1 MQFSFPGGQG
11 RGVGVSYSSGDSI
24 VRVERAV
31 EFDLTAS
38 PKTGN
43 MPVSATGSSL
53 AINRNQRQV
62 VLDGPAIVRE
72 GTREL
77 VAEKIAVD
85 LDENDHAR
93 DVIAEGHPQLN
104 ADRGGGKISVTA
116 AQFEGFLDS
125 SGQVERVVADG
136 GVIGTRQAPSGAD
149 RFSAQHVEIAML
161 PGQNLIQDMT
171 ATGDVIAE
179 SRQRSGFAR
188 AEDRCIARE
197 V

>member
-1 MQFSFPGGQG
+1 MKTSDLAFNRDTGEASTSGSGEFSFPGGQG
-11 RGVGVSYSSGDSI
+11 RGVGVSYSTKDSI

-31 EFDLTAS
+31 EFDLAAS

-77 VAEKIAVD
+77 VADKIAVD

-93 DVIAEGHPQLN
+93 DVIAEGHPQLH
-104 ADRGGGKISVTA
+104 ADGGGGKISVTA

-125 SGQVERVVADG
+125 E
-136 GVIGTRQAPSGAD
+136 
-149 RFSAQHVEIAML
+149 
-161 PGQNLIQDMT
+161 
-171 ATGDVIAE
+171 
-179 SRQRSGFAR
+179 RSGRAR
-188 AEDRCIARE
+188 GC
-197 V
+197 